1 MARLALAVGM
11 LMALVGCMLAPGAAG
26 RNAGHAMV
34 LATGVLTLAFL
45 IPFAREARRH
55 ALLVKG
61 IAHFAQPGSIG
72 GHAVSFVPGLGAAL
86 VGGLRTPRI
95 FWGDDLGGRL
105 DDEEL
110 RAVLLHERHHQ
121 LERAPLRLVV
131 IGALAPWF
139 RQLEAGR
146 AWIERERARVEI
158 AADAFALAA
167 GVARPVLASALVK
180 LSSETHVAAL
190 PGFATAADL
199 RIRALIGEST
209 GLEPDRPSSWGPAL
223 AGVAL
228 VLACLLGTL
237 R

>member
-1 MARLALAVGM
+1 MTRLALVAGM
-11 LMALVGCMLAPGAAG
+11 LTALMGCMFAPTGMG
-26 RNAGHAMV
+26 GGAGHIMV
-34 LATGVLTLAFL
+34 LSTGVLTLAFL
-45 IPFAREARRH
+45 AAFAREARRH

-61 IAHFAQPGSIG
+61 IARLAQPGSIG

-95 FWGDDLGGRL
+95 FWGDDLSGQL

-139 RQLEAGR
+139 RHVEAGR

-180 LSSETHVAAL
+180 LSSETNLAAL
-190 PGFATAADL
+190 PGFAAAADL
-199 RIRALIGEST
+199 RILALIGEPT
-209 GLEPDRPSSWGPAL
+209 GLEPNRRSSWGPII
-223 AGVAL
+223 AGLGL
-228 VLACLLGTL
+228 VLACVFFTV